1 MWWLIE
7 NTDDY
12 KLKNA
17 YSAQG
22 AMGQNITIYPEID
35 VVLAYKTKSDYGRR
49 NSFDTQVKLMKK
61 AVEMYAPVVKH

>member
-7 NTDDY
+7 NTEDHR
-12 KLKNA
+12 LKSA

-22 AMGQNITIYPEID
+22 AMGQNITVYPEID

-49 NSFDTQVKLMKK
+49 NSIKTQMKVMKK
-61 AVEMYAPVVKH
+61 AVEMYEVDKH